1 VSRIFISLLMVIAV
15 AGTGLGETV
24 TILYTNDIHTRVEQL
39 PGLSA
44 AIEDERAAAS
54 GPVLLF
60 DSGDTWQDYRVP
72 IYAVWG
78 AERTVEWMNAV
89 GYDAMALGNHDLY
102 YGPDRLTHF
111 VQTADFPVLCA
122 NLRPVAGVKPPFTPY
137 TFVQAGG
144 LHVLVVGLITDEDLP
159 YLDYPWLTYLDPAEA
174 LAFLLDEEEADKADL
189 VVVLG
194 HLPVAAAKRIAQRV
208 PGIDVFLTGH
218 SHELTETP
226 VHVGKTVILQ
236 TGAFGQHLGI
246 LTLTVD
252 SSGEVTKAANSFRTI
267 EKTPVETDRGY
278 IRLGIIGGLTLAL
291 LLLLF

>member
-1 VSRIFISLLMVIAV
+1 MSRIFISLLIVIAV

-78 AERTVEWMNAV
+78 AERTVEWMNTV

-102 YGPDRLTHF
+102 YGPDRLAHF

-144 LHVLVVGLITDEDLP
+144 LHVLVIGLITDEDLP

-174 LAFLLDEEEADKADL
+174 LAAVLDEEEADKADL
-189 VVVLG
+189 VVVLA

-236 TGAFGQHLGI
+236 TGAFGQRLGI

-267 EKTPVETDRGY
+267 EKTPVATDRGY